1 VRRIGLRLHTTFQK
15 AFAMISIYWP
25 QTLGE
30 SLGFGVAVFT
40 ALLGLVAF
48 IAPRLAF
55 TIARIKARVPDAI
68 AEGRASFGGVFLA
81 LGLGTLILAQ
91 PLVTL
96 VLGGVWAMTA
106 MGRIVSMIFDRS
118 FSAYNL
124 AATVLELALAAA
136 AMAGPLGYVV

>member
-1 VRRIGLRLHTTFQK
+1 
-15 AFAMISIYWP
+15 MISIYWP

-30 SLGFGVAVFT
+30 SLGFGVAAFT

-48 IAPRLAF
+48 IAPRVAF
-55 TIARIKARVPDAI
+55 NIARIEAKVPDAI

-81 LGLGTLILAQ
+81 LGLGTILLAQ

-96 VLGGVWAMTA
+96 VLGGVWALTA
-106 MGRIVSMIFDRS
+106 LGRVVSMIFDRAVS
-118 FSAYNL
+118 PYNI

-136 AMAGPLGYVV
+136 ALAGPLGYIP